1 MRSVLVAALVVRVS
15 AAGGAGAGVE
25 EDARRQQVGN
35 TWEDVRKH
43 FSALRSEIST
53 LENEFRDAQ
62 ERHRLD
68 AERKRLESERA
79 RRGQP

>member
-1 MRSVLVAALVVRVS
+1 MKSVLVAALVVRMS
-15 AAGGAGAGVE
+15 AAGGAGGGVE
-25 EDARRQQVGN
+25 GEAQHPRAGD

-53 LENEFRDAQ
+53 LEVEFREAR

-68 AERKRLESERA
+68 AERKQQELERERLGR
-79 RRGQP
+79 P